1 MPQLCA
7 ARRNLL
13 PQSIL
18 PDPFSRIPLKMQR
31 RLKILT
37 WHTHGSYLY
46 YLTQAPHD
54 FYVMSK
60 PDRPPGY
67 GGRCGH
73 MPWGDN
79 VIDMPVS
86 EVKDQEFDLVLFQDD
101 DQYLKDQHLY
111 LSAAQRRL
119 PKIYLEHDTP
129 REHPTDMRHPVDDAS
144 VLLVHVTPFNA
155 LMWDNGRTPTRVVEH
170 GVIVP
175 RDINYRGDIP
185 RGLVVIN
192 NIATRGRRLGY
203 DVLQQARERV
213 ALDLVGMGAREA
225 GGIGEI
231 QHAQLPAF
239 SAQYRFFFNPIRYTS
254 LGLAVIEAMMIGMP
268 VIGLATTEMATVIDN
283 GVSGYVNTDV
293 NILIAHMQDLLVDP
307 AHARRL
313 GDAARRYARER
324 FHIERFVGDWN
335 NTFRSVTQS

>member
-1 MPQLCA
+1 
-7 ARRNLL
+7 
-13 PQSIL
+13 
-18 PDPFSRIPLKMQR
+18 MQK

-54 FYVMSK
+54 FYVLSK

-73 MPWGDN
+73 IPWGDN

-86 EVKDQEFDLVLFQDD
+86 EVKDAQFDCILFQDD
-101 DQYLKDQHLY
+101 HQYLEDQYLY
-111 LSAAQRRL
+111 LSEAQRQL
-119 PKIYLEHDTP
+119 PKIYLEHDPP
-129 REHPTDMRHPVDDAS
+129 REHPTDMPHPVDDPA

-155 LMWDNGRTPTRVVEH
+155 LMWDSGRTPTRIVEH

-175 RDINYRGDIP
+175 KDVAYRGELA

-192 NIATRGRRLGY
+192 NIMSRGRRLGG
-203 DVLQQARERV
+203 DVFQQARAAV
-213 ALDLVGMGAREA
+213 PLDLVGMGAAEA

-231 QHAQLPAF
+231 EHAKLPAF
-239 SAQYRFFFNPIRYTS
+239 AAQYRFFFNPIRYTS

-268 VIGLATTEMATVIDN
+268 VVALATTEMATVVHN
-283 GVSGYVNTDV
+283 GITGYASNDV
-293 NILIAHMQDLLVDP
+293 PSLIARMQDLIQDP

-313 GDAARRYARER
+313 GEGARRYARER
-324 FHIERFVGDWN
+324 FNIERFADDWDK
-335 NTFRSVTQS
+335 TFRFVTQL